1 MGCDLVVVV
10 VVVVVAVAR
19 GVAKCRSV
27 GDERAEEGRRE
38 QLVVVEEV
46 AEAETLASL
55 LQQMMFVEVAGGR
68 VLLLLQVA
76 EAVLADGAKF
86 EPFVVVAEE

>member
-1 MGCDLVVVV
+1 MGCDLVVV

-38 QLVVVEEV
+38 QLVVEEV

>member
-38 QLVVVEEV
+38 QLVVEEV

>member
-1 MGCDLVVVV
+1 VEEVGCDL

-38 QLVVVEEV
+38 QLVVEEV
-46 AEAETLASL
+46 AEAETFASL

>member
-1 MGCDLVVVV
+1 MGCDL

-38 QLVVVEEV
+38 QLVVEEV